1 MTQDGFTVSEAI
13 ETRVVSV
20 WDPRSYEDTDYG
32 LDPGESF
39 EPDED
44 EWSGESL
51 ESLPHVM
58 TVLGAIE
65 PDELGV
71 CLPHEHILCDPVAVT
86 ADEPDY
92 RLDNPANALA
102 ELDAYVSVGGR
113 GIVDCSTQDYGR
125 DIDGLVALA
134 QRVPVH
140 IIAVTGRHKDLHAR
154 RMENALDVDA
164 LVTEFVNELRHGAG
178 ERGSRP
184 GLIKFGTSLDE
195 MTPVEE
201 AAARAAARASIATGV
216 PITTHTEEGTA
227 ALTQLNLLAKEGVDL
242 RRVIVGHL
250 DRKMEW
256 DYLLEVLKS
265 GAFVSFDQVGKA
277 RFGPDEPKAEMIV
290 RLAEAGYADH
300 LLLSHDFARKSD
312 FISYGGG
319 PGLIHLLD
327 RFTLTLMDA
336 GAPATIVRTLLI
348 DNTARALT
356 IWPTAG
362 DGDCAI

>member
-1 MTQDGFTVSEAI
+1 M
-13 ETRVVSV
+13 

-184 GLIKFGTSLDE
+184 GLIK
-195 MTPVEE
+195 
-201 AAARAAARASIATGV
+201 
-216 PITTHTEEGTA
+216 
-227 ALTQLNLLAKEGVDL
+227 
-242 RRVIVGHL
+242 
-250 DRKMEW
+250 
-256 DYLLEVLKS
+256 
-265 GAFVSFDQVGKA
+265 
-277 RFGPDEPKAEMIV
+277 
-290 RLAEAGYADH
+290 
-300 LLLSHDFARKSD
+300 
-312 FISYGGG
+312 
-319 PGLIHLLD
+319 
-327 RFTLTLMDA
+327 
-336 GAPATIVRTLLI
+336 
-348 DNTARALT
+348 
-356 IWPTAG
+356 
-362 DGDCAI
+362 